1 MIQNDDSS
9 EENFFRNFIGD
20 FFFVVSKKQQHS
32 QNLNKFKNE
41 HSLNLSLATKLFDNG
56 DCSATIWLASQKKTF
71 FFIQYSFS

>member
-56 DCSATIWLASQKKTF
+56 DYLPTIWLASQKKTF